1 MAFICMSRGVNCW
14 RAGSPSPQVP
24 SGLRGSTGG
33 VLLSDTRA
41 EGRLGA
47 GSLSREGSLNMEMQ
61 GWLVTTCVCLCAST
75 DRAQELPSRLGT
87 REGFIASHGN
97 SFPSA
102 ISGLRFPTHSRITRL
117 CRFFFFGNLCHEG
130 AKLFELRYTI
140 FFEMSGEKALW

>member
-1 MAFICMSRGVNCW
+1 
-14 RAGSPSPQVP
+14 
-24 SGLRGSTGG
+24 
-33 VLLSDTRA
+33 
-41 EGRLGA
+41 
-47 GSLSREGSLNMEMQ
+47 MEMQ
-61 GWLVTTCVCLCAST
+61 LWLVTTCVCLCAST

-102 ISGLRFPTHSRITRL
+102 ISGLRFPTHSQITRL

-140 FFEMSGEKALW
+140 FVEMSGEKALWLITRRGYLEMLNEIVVCFFPFALWFLSAGFKQTPTLTLISRSS